1 MSVDLVFFP
10 MKGYQMLLG
19 PQCSSTYLLLCL
31 TEESKSYRFLND
43 MRVRKWLKNVY
54 FWVKHNSCITLY
66 WIVGLHWYY
75 YEMEWDW
82 ITEKWKRRVLL
93 GPLMLNGVKKS
104 QARCFSDLWPWRC
117 SYSMQGTH
125 CYSSLSVCVEQ
136 HVWLNCGI
144 QNPLCHRCEN

>member
-1 MSVDLVFFP
+1 MPLLPSCSSKPVWLSCLFFVFYISVDLVFFP
-10 MKGYQMLLG
+10 MKGYPMLLG

-31 TEESKSYRFLND
+31 TEESKSYRILND
-43 MRVRKWLKNVY
+43 TRVRKWLKNVY

-93 GPLMLNGVKKS
+93 GPLMLNGVKNPRH
-104 QARCFSDLWPWRC
+104 AV
-117 SYSMQGTH
+117 
-125 CYSSLSVCVEQ
+125 SLIFGRDVALTSCRE
-136 HVWLNCGI
+136 LTAI
-144 QNPLCHRCEN
+144 AP